1 MFDEDELNLP
11 QDSGAERVW
20 SYYRRV
26 GMNGVFYGLM
36 RRDLISNLPLQ
47 AGLGTDWLLIAH
59 VAFSGKVR
67 VLPDV
72 HLNRS
77 LEGASQDVTK
87 LAVNSGLRGFMA
99 RYPHLNIAVGVFKDI
114 LWKSTVYR
122 SLSALERF
130 SLASK
135 SSAAICSRYCV
146 PVWRKKLLGPRGFR
160 SLFKETLSRVLHKTI
175 KTNDM

>member
-1 MFDEDELNLP
+1 
-11 QDSGAERVW
+11 
-20 SYYRRV
+20 
-26 GMNGVFYGLM
+26 
-36 RRDLISNLPLQ
+36 
-47 AGLGTDWLLIAH
+47 
-59 VAFSGKVR
+59 
-67 VLPDV
+67 
-72 HLNRS
+72 
-77 LEGASQDVTK
+77 
-87 LAVNSGLRGFMA
+87 MA

-160 SLFKETLSRVLHKTI
+160 SLFKETLSRVLRKTI